1 VLRLGAMPDNP
12 GLTAAGSSAP
22 QFSRAE
28 YASGPG
34 PDTCQICGQTIVGSY
49 YRVNNAMACA
59 SCADQ
64 AQRGQPKDS
73 HLAYSRALL
82 LGIGAAVL
90 GMILYAAF
98 AIVTEIVIGYVALAV
113 GWLVGKAMLKGSNGI
128 GGLRYQVT
136 AAILTYAAVSVAAI
150 PIYIGISIKHHEPLV
165 RHAQRQA
172 APSVDEGAA
181 SGSGDSSPQAPDA
194 QGASSHQRP
203 SLGMALIMMVGA
215 GLASPFLELADP
227 VHGIIGLVIL
237 AVGIRIAWRMTAMR
251 KLVVDG
257 PYSSAPATV

>member
-1 VLRLGAMPDNP
+1 MPDNP

-34 PDTCQICGQTIVGSY
+34 PDACQICGQTIVGSY
-49 YRVNNAMACA
+49 FRVNNAMACA

-82 LGIGAAVL
+82 LGGAAAFL
-90 GMILYAAF
+90 GMVLYAAF
-98 AIVTEIVIGYVALAV
+98 GIITGIELGYMALAV
-113 GWLVGKAMLKGSNGI
+113 GWLVGKAMLKGANGI
-128 GGLRYQVT
+128 GGLRYQIT

-150 PIYIGISIKHHEPLV
+150 PMGIGFMIKHHQPLTPHV
-165 RHAQRQA
+165 QQHGA
-172 APSVDEGAA
+172 APSDEGGRT
-181 SGSGDSSPQAPDA
+181 SSGDDA
-194 QGASSHQRP
+194 ATGTTANQRSARP
-203 SLGMALIMMVGA
+203 LGILGGIALLIGY

-237 AVGIRIAWRMTAMR
+237 AVGIRIAWRITAMR

-257 PYSSAPATV
+257 PYSSTPATV

>member
-1 VLRLGAMPDNP
+1 MPDNLD
-12 GLTAAGSSAP
+12 LTAAGSSAP

-28 YASGPG
+28 YASGA
-34 PDTCQICGQTIVGSY
+34 DACRICGQTIVGSY
-49 YRVNNAMACA
+49 FRVNNVMACA

-73 HLAYSRALL
+73 HLAYSRALM

-90 GMILYAAF
+90 GLILYAGF

-150 PIYIGISIKHHEPLV
+150 PIYIGISIKHHQPLV
-165 RHAQRQA
+165 RHEQRGTASADRTTGSDGSA
-172 APSVDEGAA
+172 AAET
-181 SGSGDSSPQAPDA
+181 PDA
-194 QGASSHQRP
+194 QGSQRHP
-203 SLGMALIMMVGA
+203 MGVAAALVTMVGY
-215 GLASPFLELADP
+215 GLASPFLELSDP

-237 AVGIRIAWRMTAMR
+237 AVGIRIAWRMTGTR

-257 PYSSAPATV
+257 PYEAATATV